1 MKEIHQPRVRNNF
14 SNVIHA
20 YKKYRRDYP
29 EKTYDLIQGFCP
41 DASAKVL
48 DLGCGTGIAT
58 NHLAQY
64 YDSVVGTDREES
76 MVEAARERAVMNTTF
91 VVASG
96 EKLPFDDS
104 SFDLV
109 TVASAYHWFDYD
121 RAGKE
126 IYRVLKPNGKLCVF
140 WKNGNGKSKNY
151 LPSFAYENLKK
162 FITDI
167 PSANKEKL
175 SDAIFLRVG
184 FTKVDDEEFDFADT
198 YSKEEILGYIQSHS
212 TFNLLDEAQKIEY
225 MKLNE
230 TSVGKHLTG
239 GSYIFD
245 SRMMVYLIEK

>member
-1 MKEIHQPRVRNNF
+1 MNEIHQPRVRNSF
-14 SNVIHA
+14 SNVIDA

-29 EKTYDLIQGFCP
+29 EKTYDLIHEFCP
-41 DASAKVL
+41 DVSAKVL

-58 NHLAQY
+58 NHLALY
-64 YDSVVGTDREES
+64 YDTVVGTDREES
-76 MVEAARERAVMNTTF
+76 MVEAAREGAVANATF
-91 VVASG
+91 IATSS
-96 EKLPFDDS
+96 EKLPFEDS

-184 FTKVDDEEFDFADT
+184 FIKVDDEEFDFEDI

-230 TSVGKHLTG
+230 ASVDQHLTG
-239 GSYIFD
+239 NRYVFD
-245 SRMMVYLIEK
+245 SRMAIFFVEK